1 MDRQLIINLEEIT
14 SERDL
19 VYVGDRVRPSTA
31 TSIVLLSP
39 NILACCHFNGCRI
52 FLIEFDITKSAYK
65 LIYETETLYNGK
77 KTETDLMHTDLKG
90 NIVVSNFYEK
100 TCSLYKYD
108 NKQINFFKDLKTKI
122 GDFVHGV
129 KFYNTDTVAVTSRKS
144 QGGVHFIDC
153 IEDKVIFKLL
163 ANGLSVQDICF
174 LSPNILAMISSTGSP
189 TMKKIPIYHSM
200 LHIIE
205 FNMAKKTS
213 KILQERF
220 FENSH
225 FDNIVEYEDVLYF
238 TDQYNNKVI
247 SCYSKNIK
255 LSHDILGFN
264 FPHGIDVKFDVMAV
278 TNYGNNTIELRSV

>member
-1 MDRQLIINLEEIT
+1 MNRQLTINLEEIS

-52 FLIEFDITKSAYK
+52 FLIEFDIIKSTYK

-77 KTETDLMHTDLKG
+77 KTETDLMHTDLEG

-108 NKQINFFKDLKTKI
+108 NKQIKFFKDLKTRI

-129 KFYNTDTVAVTSRKS
+129 KFYNSDTVAVTSRKK

-163 ANGLSVQDICF
+163 ANGLSVQDVCF

-189 TMKKIPIYHSM
+189 TMKKNPIYHSM

-264 FPHGIDVKFDVMAV
+264 FPHGIDVKFDLMAV